1 MSKSWSVA
9 VAGRYCSWMNCS
21 KRFIGCHAACLG
33 GLLGERCEG
42 SNVVTHQLLSTLA
55 GRLSTLDGNRSTK
68 PQRST
73 VEHLSQIATCYCLNF
88 KV

>member
-33 GLLGERCEG
+33 GLLGEGCEG
-42 SNVVTHQLLSTLA
+42 SNVVTHQLLSIQHARWEQVNNKTQ
-55 GRLSTLDGNRSTK
+55 LSTA
-68 PQRST
+68 
-73 VEHLSQIATCYCLNF
+73 EHLSQISVRLQHVTF
-88 KV
+88 